1 MLKVFDISKGAKQMT
16 FCVCSYVWETEGENK
31 YLHINQALF
40 LEPYVLFSL
49 IFMSVQFL
57 LLFVICKLATVL
69 MSSSFL
75 IANSINTIQDL

>member
-1 MLKVFDISKGAKQMT
+1 MSEWGKDIHQS
-16 FCVCSYVWETEGENK
+16 
-31 YLHINQALF
+31 LF

-49 IFMSVQFL
+49 ISMSVVQFL

-75 IANSINTIQDL
+75 IANGINTIQAL